1 MNRNRMRILFLL
13 FFWGVIGWTGYTDA
27 QNQPLTP
34 PGDSFSLP
42 LQTEN
47 EKEQGAEKKKERQ
60 AVPGF
65 RQLLF
70 SIGVITALL
79 IVLILILK
87 KFRPQEAKPLSKEV
101 FEILGKSPLA
111 FHQQLYYLRCG
122 NRLFVVSV
130 SQNGVDRIGE
140 IEDLA
145 EVERITRIC
154 HGEILGTR
162 PFSLTPTE
170 KNIVPEKKK
179 PEIPIMPA
187 SSMESLQGKTFEE
200 IYKQVVAK

>member
-1 MNRNRMRILFLL
+1 MNRNGMRILFLL
-13 FFWGVIGWTGYTDA
+13 FFGSLMGWCASAVA
-27 QNQPLTP
+27 QNQPLAP
-34 PGDSFSLP
+34 PGDSFSIST
-42 LQTEN
+42 QD
-47 EKEQGAEKKKERQ
+47 EKKAEQGTEKKQERP

-87 KFRPQEAKPLSKEV
+87 KFRPCEAKPLSKEV

-122 NRLFVVSV
+122 NRLFIVSI

-162 PFSLTPTE
+162 PISLPQVEKPTLS
-170 KNIVPEKKK
+170 EKKK

-187 SSMESLQGKTFEE
+187 SSMESLQGRTFEE